1 MTQKPHKECD
11 IFNLRRATMRQ
22 ICVSVCLCASEI
34 EGEKV
39 VRAHEE
45 STVVIV

>member
-1 MTQKPHKECD
+1 
-11 IFNLRRATMRQ
+11 MRQ